1 MSILTGRRPVSLIGF
16 SFGARVIYKCLKEI
30 ARHQR
35 EWLEKKENDRNLRE
49 PASIIEDV
57 ILMGLPN
64 HYNRDTWCD
73 IRRVVNGRLVNC
85 YSKNDWILQIMFQ
98 LKKISVKPVCGT
110 IPIDIDRVESY
121 DVSQIIQNHGDYC
134 VKVSEI
140 LKMVGFSKSV
150 R

>member
-1 MSILTGRRPVSLIGF
+1 LYKCLTLILTGRRPVSLIGF

-30 ARHQR
+30 GRHQR
-35 EWLEKKENDRNLRE
+35 EWLKKKENDSNLRE

-73 IRRVVNGRLVNC
+73 MRSVVNGRLVNC

-98 LKKISVKPVCGT
+98 LKKISVKPVC
-110 IPIDIDRVESY
+110 
-121 DVSQIIQNHGDYC
+121 VSNEFFFTPTLKSGNLLILISSTC
-134 VKVSEI
+134 VHRGRY
-140 LKMVGFSKSV
+140 L
-150 R
+150 